1 LKILIKVIDKKA
13 SFLYSLFELYLLW
26 FAGSAIQAVC
36 NFRAIAI
43 NREGKNHSGA
53 RSSFFKKHKK
63 EVRKMKKKETKKDK
77 SKDVKI
83 DAPTMILLQQDGGY
97 FGPLPAKV

>member
-1 LKILIKVIDKKA
+1 
-13 SFLYSLFELYLLW
+13 
-26 FAGSAIQAVC
+26 
-36 NFRAIAI
+36 
-43 NREGKNHSGA
+43 
-53 RSSFFKKHKK
+53 
-63 EVRKMKKKETKKDK
+63 MKKKETKKDK